1 MAIGRRR
8 AFSVAG
14 WLCAAGFFL
23 AAWTCSTMAQTYTT
37 SGTGFI
43 VGATGY
49 ILTNYHVVEGATGPI
64 TVTVS
69 GGKKYVAE
77 LVEYS
82 ATFEEGGNDIAL
94 LKIAAVNLPTLPLAD
109 SDGVQLFDQVV
120 VIGYPLSFQLG
131 VSVNVTGGNIT
142 SFRDLEDGPEVFQ
155 IDAVVNH
162 GNSGGPVLD
171 EFGRVIGIVTSKL
184 EGADVEGVSFVVPV
198 NHATALVSKHIPGGS
213 AAPPGLALTSRQ
225 IVSQATPAI
234 VYIEWS
240 DVYLSEGRYE
250 EDFSKSRDWY
260 AEYWNERGYIEIS
273 QDEERSVRQAES
285 PCEAGGPF
293 FEIDI
298 LFTECT
304 NDNCGAGLAFY
315 APGEEEWSF
324 LLLISPD
331 GWYAFY
337 KVSPTRSTW
346 VTVDPWTQSSR
357 LRTGL
362 NVVNHVKIEAAERI
376 ALLYFNGEKAG
387 SLNAVLPLGGSVA
400 LCVVSFEGRMSAR
413 FDNLM
418 IYGPERVESGGDMIP

>member
-37 SGTGFI
+37 SGSGFI
-43 VGATGY
+43 VGSTGY
-49 ILTNYHVVEGATGPI
+49 ILTNYHVVADATGPI
-64 TVTVS
+64 TVTLS

-82 ATFEEGGNDIAL
+82 ETFEEGGNDIAL
-94 LKIAAVNLPTLPLAD
+94 LKIAATNLPTLPLAD

-184 EGADVEGVSFVVPV
+184 EGADVEGVSFVVPI
-198 NHATALVSKHIPGGS
+198 NHAAALVSEHISGGS
-213 AAPPGLALTSRQ
+213 AAQPGSPLTSRQ

-285 PCEAGGPF
+285 PCEAVGPF
-293 FEIDI
+293 FEVDI
-298 LFTECT
+298 LFTVWD

-315 APGEEEWSF
+315 GPGEADWSY

-331 GWYAFY
+331 GWYAFW
-337 KVSPTRSTW
+337 KISPARRTWTSINSWQQST
-346 VTVDPWTQSSR
+346 R

-362 NVVNHVKIEAAERI
+362 DVVNHVKIEATETMAF
-376 ALLYFNGEKAG
+376 LSLNGQKVG
-387 SLNAVLPLGGSVA
+387 SLNAKLPLGGSVA
-400 LCVVSFEGRMSAR
+400 LCVVSFEGAMSAR

-418 IYGPERVESGGDMIP
+418 IYGPERVESGSDMIP